1 MKLPYRIQSI
11 LSKRNHSR
19 SIKWNTFWKKVIW
32 IILISGSCTVLFF
45 GFYFLHDIPSIEKI
59 ADWNYFRE
67 STVIY
72 DKDGNEIYSIFKD
85 GKRTY
90 VWYDAISD
98 SIKNAIIS
106 AEDRTFFENPWI
118 DFKGLLR
125 VTATYI
131 TGNYGRVWGASTIS
145 QQLIKNTLLTNE
157 RSIKRKVQEGYLS
170 YRLNNNYT
178 KEKILE
184 MYLNAISF
192 WYNANGIEQA
202 SRTFFWKSAKD
213 VWPLWATILASL
225 PNGPTKFSPYLHR
238 DRLMGKLD
246 VYPSENPEN
255 AKTLITSDDKKNYA
269 SLYNWFKS
277 YIGWLSMTQ
286 ESNSIELC
294 WVKKENIKDD
304 VFSPDR
310 QWCLSLSFDEVLKF
324 FSHITL
330 EEEVKTENGLE
341 KYTIEYTIGRKDFVA
356 SQMLEDGKIDGT
368 TFLKII
374 YDGID
379 FEFKKYAENIKY
391 PYFVM
396 YIKEYLETKYGKDID
411 ITSGLKVYTTI
422 DPKLQDKAEELVKK
436 QALINTKQYG
446 AKSAALV
453 SMDNKTGK
461 LLAMV
466 GWPDYFDTENWG
478 NNNMITALR
487 QPGSSF
493 KPIVYALAVSKN
505 PIGPESP
512 VADTETDFAGYKPDN
527 YDKQFYGVMMVK
539 NALAYSRNI
548 PAIKMLYLAGWED
561 AVVKFAKSLWLW
573 TLKENAGYG
582 APLAIGAW
590 EVRPIDMLQAYS
602 IFANLWVKKELYSI
616 EKIEDSEWNII
627 EEHKIEE
634 SDSPL
639 FSPEASYIVNS
650 ILSDNNARPES
661 SFWRWALSIAGK
673 TVAAKTGTSNKDVS
687 TKWVKKILPRD
698 LWTIGYTPDIT
709 TVVWAGNVNGKE
721 TGPKCDGLNC
731 AAPIWRGF
739 MDFALKDKWNNW
751 WKKPT
756 WVYSYNIVKSSGKL
770 ATEETPKEQVVSTI
784 MAVKFDTYDSWLKE
798 VQIDSLCN
806 GPLSENTPSEAIKT
820 IYVPGSKPIIDG
832 YDPSWTSAFFDAI
845 NNPKGLTGSVSVS
858 WQQTTNPC
866 ERPSWPGNISI
877 TINALDWTN
886 KSIETSWIGDR
897 KINTL
902 RVLINDILKKEF
914 TYGTGANERLT
925 ESTGID
931 TVNQGDI
938 IKVELVDVYGFKY
951 TEMKTYMSKNDENP
965 GDKETPGTTNGESIN
980 PEIVLI
986 NPKWWKLNLYEW
998 DTFNLRFQV
1007 KVWTAN
1013 REVLITIDDKTIQTA
1028 NAWEFFVIPIS
1039 STWLASGL
1047 HTGKITVTDGNF
1059 KTVSK
1064 SFIINILK
1072 R

>member
-1 MKLPYRIQSI
+1 MTL
-11 LSKRNHSR
+11 L
-19 SIKWNTFWKKVIW
+19 
-32 IILISGSCTVLFF
+32 F

-59 ADWNYFRE
+59 AEWNYFRE

-106 AEDRTFFENPWI
+106 AEDRTFFENPGI
-118 DFKGLLR
+118 DFRWLLR

-192 WYNANGIEQA
+192 GYNANGIEQA

-213 VWPLWATILASL
+213 VGPLWATILASL

-246 VYPSENPEN
+246 VYPSGSSEN
-255 AKTLITSDDKKNYA
+255 AKTLLTSDDKKNYA
-269 SLYNWFKS
+269 SLYTGFKN
-277 YIGWLSMTQ
+277 YIGWLEMTR
-286 ESNSIELC
+286 EWNYIELC
-294 WVKKENIKDD
+294 GVKKENIKDSI
-304 VFSPDR
+304 FSPDKE
-310 QWCLSLSFDEVLKF
+310 WCLSLSFDEVLKF
-324 FSHITL
+324 FSNITL
-330 EEEVKTENGLE
+330 EEEIKTENGLE

-374 YDGID
+374 YDWVD

-436 QALINTKQYG
+436 QALINIKQYG
-446 AKSAALV
+446 ARSAALV

-466 GWPDYFDTENWG
+466 GWPDYFDTENGG
-478 NNNMITALR
+478 NNNMVTALR
-487 QPGSSF
+487 QPWSSF
-493 KPIVYALAVSKN
+493 KPIVYALAISKN

-512 VADTETDFAGYKPDN
+512 IGDTATDFAGYKPDN

-548 PAIKMLYLAGWED
+548 PAIKMLYLAWWED
-561 AVVKFAKSLWLW
+561 DVVKFAKNLGLG
-573 TLKENAGYG
+573 TLKENAGYW
-582 APLAIGAW
+582 APLAIGAG

-602 IFANLWVKKELYSI
+602 TFANLWVKKDLYAI
-616 EKIEDSEWNII
+616 EKIEDSEGNII
-627 EEHKIEE
+627 EEHKKDEKENIV
-634 SDSPL
+634 
-639 FSPEASYIVNS
+639 FSPESSYIVNS
-650 ILSDNNARPES
+650 ILSDNSARPES

-687 TKWVKKILPRD
+687 SKGVKKILPRD

-731 AAPIWRGF
+731 AAPIWKGF
-739 MDFALKDKWNNW
+739 MDFALKDKWNTW

-784 MAVKFDTYDSWLKE
+784 MAVKFDTYDSGLKE

-806 GPLSENTPSEAIKT
+806 GPLSENTPAEAIKT
-820 IYVPGSKPIIDG
+820 IYVPWSKPIIDG
-832 YDPSWTSAFFDAI
+832 YDPSWTSAFFEAI
-845 NNPKGLTGSVSVS
+845 NNPKWFTGSVSIS
-858 WQQTTNPC
+858 WQQTTEPC
-866 ERPSWPGNISI
+866 ERPSWPWNISI
-877 TINALDWTN
+877 TIRAIELPST
-886 KSIETSWIGDR
+886 SIETSWIWDR
-897 KINTL
+897 KIATL
-902 RVLINDILKKEF
+902 RVLINDVLKKEF
-914 TYGTGANERLT
+914 TYGTGANERFT
-925 ESTGID
+925 ETSTID
-931 TVNQGDI
+931 SINQWDI
-938 IKVELVDVYGFKY
+938 MKVELIDMYGFKY
-951 TEMKTYMSKNDENP
+951 TEMKSYMGKSDQL
-965 GDKETPGTTNGESIN
+965 TPSQEAPSNTNEEVIN
-980 PEIVLI
+980 PEITLT
-986 NPKWWKLNLYEW
+986 NPKGWKLNLYEW

-1013 REVLITIDDKTIQTA
+1013 REVLVTMDDKTIQTA
-1028 NAWEFFVIPIS
+1028 NAGEFFVIPIW
-1039 STWLASGL
+1039 STWLANWL
-1047 HTGKITVTDGNF
+1047 HTGKITLTDGNF